1 MSSQLSTLVRQPYQ
15 VQVHSIFDGTVYLYV
30 SLHYILVHATET
42 SLAPINNH
50 TNLGMLHKL
59 NCGDVRQAC

>member
-1 MSSQLSTLVRQPYQ
+1 MTSNDTGDTY
-15 VQVHSIFDGTVYLYV
+15 YLYV

-42 SLAPINNH
+42 SLTPINNH